1 MPTQYADLDE
11 LVLQCRSE
19 SARHHIRE
27 AVLCYRAGAF
37 RAAIVSTWVAV
48 VYDFVDK
55 FRELALDGDA
65 QAAAL
70 VAKFE
75 AIHKADDVQQAL
87 EFERTLLTVCKDT
100 FELLTPQEYVDLER
114 LQKDRN
120 RCAHPNL
127 VRPGEIYLPTP
138 ELARAHLRNTV
149 EHVLQRPP
157 KVGKA
162 AAQQLFKEVQS
173 EYFPV
178 DPAQAIEVLKRGP
191 LARPKEN
198 LLREFLLGITSAAL
212 KGDKTIPEVARR
224 FAAIK
229 AVSELHRDQF
239 LKLVGT
245 HFPSVL
251 NKTPDAGLKYL
262 FPLIARVPE
271 LYPALDAGLRA
282 KLLRCVETAP
292 NDDLHLVLTAALA
305 LEEFRATAATR
316 IQNLDEEAIAT
327 YMKSRRNKVPAGI
340 IDRALVHY
348 ANAGSFAAANT
359 KAQNIVVPAISSLSR
374 EQALRLFEIAYEN
387 DQVRRSVE
395 FHGVLRQVRDR
406 NILQPAEFDQQIT
419 TRGWQGDFGSL
430 LHPAPAAGPATSPAA
445 PPATP

>member
-55 FRELALDGDA
+55 FRELDLDGDT

-87 EFERTLLTVCKDT
+87 EFERTLLTVCKDA
-100 FELLTPQEYVDLER
+100 FDLLTPQEFVDLER

-138 ELARAHLRNTV
+138 ELARAHLRNAV
-149 EHVLQRPP
+149 EHALQRPP

-198 LLREFLLGITSAAL
+198 LLREFLMGITSTAL
-212 KGDKTIPEVARR
+212 KGDKTIPEVVRR

-229 AVSELHRDQF
+229 ATSELHREQF
-239 LKLVGT
+239 LKLVTT
-245 HFPSVL
+245 HFPAVL

-262 FPLIARVPE
+262 LPLITKVPE
-271 LYPALDAGLRA
+271 LQPALDAGLRA

-292 NDDLHLVLTAALA
+292 NDDLPLVLTAALN
-305 LEEFRATAATR
+305 LGEFKPAATAR
-316 IQNLDEEAIAT
+316 VSNLDEEAITT
-327 YMKSRRNKVPAGI
+327 YMKSRRTRVPAEI

-348 ANAGSFAAANT
+348 AEAGNFATANT
-359 KAQNIVVPAISSLSR
+359 KAQNIIIPAISSLSR
-374 EQALRLFEIAYEN
+374 EHALRLFEIAAEN
-387 DQVRRSVE
+387 DQVRQSTE
-395 FHGVLRQVRDR
+395 FRGIIRQVRDL
-406 NILQPAEFDQQIT
+406 NILQPGEFDQQIT
-419 TRGWQGDFGSL
+419 TRGWQRDFGGL
-430 LHPAPAAGPATSPAA
+430 LHPAPDPTPGPTA
-445 PPATP
+445 PPTTT